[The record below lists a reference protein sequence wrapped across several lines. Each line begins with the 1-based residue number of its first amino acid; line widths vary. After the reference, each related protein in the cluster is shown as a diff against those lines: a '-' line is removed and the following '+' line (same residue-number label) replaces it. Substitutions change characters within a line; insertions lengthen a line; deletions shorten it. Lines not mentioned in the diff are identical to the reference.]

1 MTTATYTLNH
11 PTARV
16 SNRTTRTVDHVTVR
30 RGSTEADETED
41 GGTVK
46 NGDTE
51 DGADRL
57 GESDDD
63 DFETV
68 GEGLAEE

>member
-1 MTTATYTLNH
+1 
-11 PTARV
+11 
-16 SNRTTRTVDHVTVR
+16 
-30 RGSTEADETED
+30 
-41 GGTVK
+41 VK

>member
-1 MTTATYTLNH
+1 
-11 PTARV
+11 
-16 SNRTTRTVDHVTVR
+16 
-30 RGSTEADETED
+30 
-41 GGTVK
+41 VK

-63 DFETV
+63 DDFETV